1 MIIKI
6 NKFGNILT
14 SRQLGKE
21 ALLAY
26 QPTLDELGTEESI
39 FIDFEGILSLSPS
52 WADEFLTPLQKKY
65 KDKFFVKESDN
76 ASVIE
81 TLRLLED
88 IHGIKFIWKNN
99 K

>member
-1 MIIKI
+1 MIINI

-26 QPTLDELGTEESI
+26 RPTLREIKSDEDI
-39 FIDFEGILSLSPS
+39 IIDFHDVLSLSPS
-52 WADEFLTPLQKKY
+52 WADEFLTPLQEKY
-65 KDKFFVKESDN
+65 KGRLIVKRSDN
-76 ASVIE
+76 ASVVE

-88 IHGIKFIWKNN
+88 IHGITFKVK
-99 K
+99 KE